1 MRIHWLIHENSL
13 VFKIVNTIRS
23 ALLGA
28 IISNADF
35 GSGPQ
40 APLSKQNFS
49 DIGNVLLEQLLD
61 IRHRGAFSAVS
72 PSFIELC
79 SRCLATQSLS
89 DLPEQ
94 WLSKSILQI
103 MGKSNSVTRR
113 SAGLPSLIVGIVIA
127 DPHPDRPLLRSTFEK
142 LEEFARL
149 PAALSADG
157 TKVNLPQVHALNC
170 LRGMFT
176 DSRLSSSSQ
185 EFLGRGLE
193 LSVGCFA
200 SEVWAIR
207 NCGIMLFTALVNRL
221 FGKRMTGTIEIRDF
235 LERYPEV
242 ASVLLR
248 SLNGEPGIEGVEQL
262 YPALSLIAR
271 LEPSEE
277 FDVGAIEPAVMRC
290 LSSRFWKIRE
300 MAARSYSTLVSA
312 RHVIEVIDQLLG
324 DAEESKKQNFVHG
337 RLCAVKALLD
347 RRGADSHEEV
357 LGILGRYWGT
367 LVQSNN
373 CAVTKASFLSLL
385 NNSNIQRLL
394 KQRPNDRMS
403 TLLRPAIE
411 LH

>member
-1 MRIHWLIHENSL
+1 
-13 VFKIVNTIRS
+13 
-23 ALLGA
+23 
-28 IISNADF
+28 
-35 GSGPQ
+35 
-40 APLSKQNFS
+40 
-49 DIGNVLLEQLLD
+49 
-61 IRHRGAFSAVS
+61 VS
-72 PSFIELC
+72 PSFIDLC
-79 SRCLATQSLS
+79 SRCLATQTLS

-103 MGKSNSVTRR
+103 TGRSNLITRR

-149 PAALSADG
+149 PAVLSTDG

-170 LRGMFT
+170 LKSMFT

-193 LSVGCFA
+193 LSVSCFA

-221 FGKRMTGTIEIRDF
+221 FGKRMTGTIGIKDF
-235 LERYPEV
+235 FERCPEV

-248 SLNGEPGIEGVEQL
+248 SLNGESGVEGVEQL

-271 LEPSEE
+271 LEPSEG
-277 FDVGAIEPAVMRC
+277 FDVSGIEPAVMRC

-312 RHVIEVIDQLLG
+312 RHMIEVIDQLLR
-324 DAEESKKQNFVHG
+324 DAEESQKQNFVHG

-347 RRGADSHEEV
+347 RRGAQSHEEV
-357 LGILGRYWGT
+357 LGVLGRYWESM
-367 LVQSNN
+367 VPSNS
-373 CAVTKASFLSLL
+373 CAVIRASFLSLL
-385 NNSNIQRLL
+385 NNNNIQRLF
-394 KQRPNDRMS
+394 KTRPNDRM
-403 TLLRPAIE
+403 
-411 LH
+411 